1 MVAKDTN
8 STVLASAPDRD
19 PARGRRRQS
28 VSESL
33 LADIFRGELKAGER
47 LVTQRLAERYG
58 VSHTPI
64 REALIAL
71 AGIGVIDLK
80 PNRGAVVR
88 RLSTRD
94 VREVCGVR
102 RALECEAVGRACGQ
116 VNSTQLEH
124 LAQEFQRLIDSPSTG
139 PDMMNRAL
147 ELDSELHDL
156 VAASCG
162 NRFLASEIN
171 RLKTLFRAYRDQ
183 SYLAVAARDDYSRVP
198 EESRE
203 HLEIVDALLAKDRK
217 RATRAMSFHIRQGL
231 RYWSR
236 ALPEEPS

>member
-1 MVAKDTN
+1 VVAKDSN
-8 STVLASAPDRD
+8 ATVLL
-19 PARGRRRQS
+19 PAGESEPIRGRRRQS
-28 VSESL
+28 VAESL

-47 LVTQRLAERYG
+47 LVTQRLAERYH

-64 REALIAL
+64 REALISL
-71 AGIGVIDLK
+71 AAIGVIDLQ

-102 RALECEAVGRACGQ
+102 RALECEAVSRACGL
-116 VNSTQLEH
+116 VNPSQLER
-124 LAQEFQRLIDSPSTG
+124 LAREFRKLIEGNQTG
-139 PDMMNRAL
+139 SAVINRAL
-147 ELDSELHDL
+147 VLDSELHDL
-156 VAASCG
+156 VATSCG
-162 NRFLASEIN
+162 NRFLAAEIN

-183 SYLAVAARDDYSRVP
+183 SYLAVASRDDFSRIP

-203 HLEIVDALLAKDRK
+203 HLEIVEALLAKDRK
-217 RATRAMSFHIRQGL
+217 RATKAMSFHIRQGV

-236 ALPEEPS
+236 ALPEEEI

>member
-1 MVAKDTN
+1 MVAN
-8 STVLASAPDRD
+8 EPHASSLVPVTE
-19 PARGRRRQS
+19 PEPIRGRRRQS
-28 VSESL
+28 VAESL

-71 AGIGVIDLK
+71 AGIGVIDLQ

-102 RALECEAVGRACGQ
+102 RALECEAVGRACGR
-116 VNSTQLEH
+116 VKPADLER
-124 LAQEFQRLIDSPSTG
+124 LSREFGKLIRGDRTG
-139 PDMMNRAL
+139 TAVMHRAM

-162 NRFLASEIN
+162 NRFLAAEIS

-183 SYLAVAARDDYSRVP
+183 SYLSVAARDDYSRVP

-203 HLEIVDALLAKDRK
+203 HLEIVEALLANDRK
-217 RATRAMSFHIRQGL
+217 RAVRAMSFHIRQGL

-236 ALPEEPS
+236 ALPDDT